1 MATAKSGDDTPAK
14 TPRKGLMPPWKPGQS
29 GNPNGRPKG
38 SRAKLAEDFC
48 QALLDDFA
56 KGGAAAIMTMR
67 DEKPA
72 EYVRAIAS
80 VIPKEF
86 EGNVTGDLSDDLKQW
101 LGLKS

>member
-1 MATAKSGDDTPAK
+1 MSGEDTPTK
-14 TPRKGLMPPWKPGQS
+14 TPGNGNLMPPWQPGQS
-29 GNPNGRPKG
+29 GNPAGRPKG
-38 SRAKLAEDFC
+38 SRARLAEDFC

-56 KGGAAAIMTMR
+56 DGGAEAIRLMR
-67 DEKPA
+67 SEKPN

-86 EGNVTGDLSDDLKQW
+86 EGNLTGDLSDDLKAW